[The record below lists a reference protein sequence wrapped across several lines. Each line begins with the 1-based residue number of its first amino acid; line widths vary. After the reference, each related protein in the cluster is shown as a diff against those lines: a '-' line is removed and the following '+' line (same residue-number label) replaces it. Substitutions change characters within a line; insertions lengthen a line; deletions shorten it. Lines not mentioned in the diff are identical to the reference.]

1 MTPPQRIDMECFDCS
16 ERWAIM
22 NEYTAQLSN
31 LVGGVM
37 TPPYVRSGGYLR
49 FKLQF
54 TALPRGRKKEKGALK
69 SAPFLSCLIIGRTWR
84 TPWG

>member
-54 TALPRGRKKEKGALK
+54 ELQLWSGAQGLFDIRR
-69 SAPFLSCLIIGRTWR
+69 SA
-84 TPWG
+84 